1 MKGTHMAK
9 NGSGRKINN
18 GGTRKGSGN
27 GKGPRTF

>member
-18 GGTRKGSGN
+18 GGTKKNPKNGS
-27 GKGPRTF
+27 GPRTF